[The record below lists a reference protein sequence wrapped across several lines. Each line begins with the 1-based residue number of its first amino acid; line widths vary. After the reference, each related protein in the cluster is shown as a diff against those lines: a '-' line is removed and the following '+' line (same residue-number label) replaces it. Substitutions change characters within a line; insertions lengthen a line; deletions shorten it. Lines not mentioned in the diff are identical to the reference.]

1 MAPSKKNAA
10 PSETAVA
17 EKAPAAAPAPE
28 LPVATKSAAVK
39 SAAAKPVAKKPAA
52 PAKSAAKPAA
62 KKPSAPKAAKPLD
75 PAVQASKEAL
85 AKALAAAQ
93 AVKIEKPLG
102 KPVKAEKVEKAEKPA
117 KEAKAVKPKKAK
129 LVRDSFTMPEN
140 EYARIAELKKRLLD
154 KGVVAKK
161 SELLRA
167 GVAVLAAL
175 DDAGLAA
182 AMEKVEIIKTG
193 RPAKSG
199 K

>member
-1 MAPSKKNAA
+1 MATTKKNTAA
-10 PSETAVA
+10 SVSSAA
-17 EKAPAAAPAPE
+17 QAPAPAAKAAPAPASK
-28 LPVATKSAAVK
+28 P
-39 SAAAKPVAKKPAA
+39 AAKPA
-52 PAKSAAKPAA
+52 AKSAAKPAVA
-62 KKPSAPKAAKPLD
+62 KAAPARKTPAKPAPKPAAKPLD

-102 KPVKAEKVEKAEKPA
+102 KPAKAEKPKADKEVKAPKA
-117 KEAKAVKPKKAK
+117 KKTK

-140 EYARIAELKKRLLD
+140 EYSQLAELKKRLVA

-167 GVAVLAAL
+167 GVALLVAL
-175 DDAGLAA
+175 GDAELVAT
-182 AMEKVEIIKTG
+182 MQKVEVIKTG
-193 RPAKSG
+193 RPSKSG

>member
-1 MAPSKKNAA
+1 MATNKKST
-10 PSETAVA
+10 P
-17 EKAPAAAPAPE
+17 APAAADSVTATLEAP
-28 LPVATKSAAVK
+28 
-39 SAAAKPVAKKPAA
+39 
-52 PAKSAAKPAA
+52 AAKPAEA
-62 KKPSAPKAAKPLD
+62 QAAAPKPAAAKAAARRTPAKAAAKAKPLD

-102 KPVKAEKVEKAEKPA
+102 KPAKAEKPEKAEKAPKA
-117 KEAKAVKPKKAK
+117 EKEAKAPKARKPK

-140 EYARIAELKKRLLD
+140 EYACLAELKKRLLA

-167 GVAVLAAL
+167 GVALLAAL
-175 DDAGLAA
+175 GEAELAA
-182 AMEKVEIIKTG
+182 VLGKVEVIKTG
-193 RPAKSG
+193 RPAKAG